1 MRRVIALQVLLIV
14 CSLSCLY
21 VYVVPSVILCIARAP
36 WLCWGCFA
44 SISSS
49 IVQQSEPKFA
59 SSLHPSP
66 HQSISFSLCCPL
78 TYIVLSAGS
87 LHPSPHQSISFSL
100 CCPLTYIVISA
111 RRSKLR
117 VISLLCLCLCLC
129 LSRSPLSLAR
139 ASCAAWAPS
148 PALPAEERS
157 KALDQTTARRRIATH
172 NSRPQIAPDAGRARA
187 GPLYLT
193 GSLTKTKWMYS
204 VDVWHI
210 VRHEL

>member
-1 MRRVIALQVLLIV
+1 MAKVFRYLHTQRFGCLLLQHSLRSFLLLEPFSCAAIHKLMRRVFTLQVLLFV

-21 VYVVPSVILCIARAP
+21 VYVVPSV
-36 WLCWGCFA
+36 
-44 SISSS
+44 
-49 IVQQSEPKFA
+49 PKFA
-59 SSLHPSP
+59 S
-66 HQSISFSLCCPL
+66 
-78 TYIVLSAGS
+78 S